1 MDKLLQT
8 KALVEERK
16 GEKMT
21 AIASEEVEDRMDE
34 ILSMDGW
41 ELENYK
47 RNPVLL
53 WSHDPKEPAVGK
65 ADNIRIEN
73 WGGKKK
79 LVFEPDFHGQ
89 TPLSD
94 ALRKLYINS
103 FLNAFS
109 VGFLPKEQKDN
120 VYTRQELLEIS
131 CVNVPALPT
140 ALILGRAIK
149 DFKFKSYKDNQG
161 TIRYKTQI
169 ECPECKEIRWIDK
182 RNIQK
187 GIDEENFTGLCQ
199 KCLNKKTGKD
209 ANGYKEGKWH
219 QSNGYIGI
227 LASEIES
234 EFQCMKD
241 SRGYIYEHRY
251 IMAKKLGRPLKEWE
265 QVHHLNGIK
274 DDNRQENLELIGG
287 DDGEHLLITKM
298 QKRIKE
304 LEEITEIKPFPE
316 EHSCRLNPPDK
327 YDRFARKNCYVKH
340 DGKCIDF
347 IFGIKSGK
355 SEVQAM
361 RYGKDVWTTS
371 EASSHCKSK
380 GGSFEAAAGKL
391 GQEIDYKK
399 EIKELKK
406 TIVDLEAALKKSQDQ
421 IKPPCGENKEQGR
434 KSGEGISVKEK
445 RQALN
450 IAYKALEYL
459 LRHEK

>member
-1 MDKLLQT
+1 MENLLKT

-21 AIASEEVEDRMDE
+21 AIASEEVEDRMNE

-41 ELENYK
+41 DLDNYK

-65 ADNIRIEN
+65 ANNIRMGS
-73 WGGKKK
+73 WDGKKR
-79 LVFEPDFHGQ
+79 LLFEPEFHGQ

-140 ALILGRAIK
+140 ALVLGRA
-149 DFKFKSYKDNQG
+149 KSMG
-161 TIRYKTQI
+161 L
-169 ECPECKEIRWIDK
+169 
-182 RNIQK
+182 
-187 GIDEENFTGLCQ
+187 DEKLV
-199 KCLNKKTGKD
+199 K
-209 ANGYKEGKWH
+209 
-219 QSNGYIGI
+219 SII
-227 LASEIES
+227 SE
-234 EFQCMKD
+234 
-241 SRGYIYEHRY
+241 
-251 IMAKKLGRPLKEWE
+251 
-265 QVHHLNGIK
+265 
-274 DDNRQENLELIGG
+274 
-287 DDGEHLLITKM
+287 
-298 QKRIKE
+298 
-304 LEEITEIKPFPE
+304 KPYPN
-316 EHSCRLNPPDK
+316 EHSCRLESPEK
-327 YDRFARKNCYVKH
+327 YDTCRRTERKH
-340 DGKCIDF
+340 EGKTYNVLTCRRKEDHT
-347 IFGIKSGK
+347 KW
-355 SEVQAM
+355 EEQAY
-361 RYGKDVWTTS
+361 RYPKDTWSAS
-371 EASSHCKSK
+371 EASSHCKEH

-391 GQEIDYKK
+391 GQEIDCKK
-399 EIKELKK
+399 EIEKLKK
-406 TIVDLEAALKKSQDQ
+406 TITDLESAFKKSQDQ

-445 RQALN
+445 RQVLN